1 MAKKSSE
8 LAKQIQK
15 EHEDL
20 KEEMDSLQKEIKKD
34 ISADNFKEWRLNFL
48 WKLRDFK
55 NEMLKHFDL
64 EELSE
69 FPDDLLNLAPHYLK
83 RFDEIK
89 TDHKKIVIDIEEI
102 LRNLKSMNEKDLSSF
117 KNIREKIINLIS
129 FIHTHEAAERELLE
143 DTYLQDYGAND

>member
-1 MAKKSSE
+1 MAKKSSD

-20 KEEMDSLQKEIKKD
+20 KKEMDSLQKEIKKD
-34 ISADNFKEWRLNFL
+34 ISSDNFKEWRMNFL

-69 FPDDLLNLAPHYLK
+69 FPNDLLNLAPHYLK

-89 TDHKKIVIDIEEI
+89 TDHQKIIIDIEEI
-102 LRNLKSMNEKDLSSF
+102 LRNLKNMNEEDLSTF
-117 KNIREKIINLIS
+117 KNIREKIINLIA

>member
-1 MAKKSSE
+1 MPKKSSN

-20 KEEMDSLQKEIKKD
+20 KKEMDSLQKEVKKD
-34 ISADNFKEWRLNFL
+34 ITRANFKEWRLNFL

-69 FPDDLLNLAPHYLK
+69 FPNDLLNIAPHYLK

-89 TDHKKIVIDIEEI
+89 TDHQKIIIDIEEI

>member
-1 MAKKSSE
+1 MVKKSSD

-20 KEEMDSLQKEIKKD
+20 KKEMDSLQKEIKKD
-34 ISADNFKEWRLNFL
+34 ISPGKFKEWRLDFL

-69 FPDDLLNLAPHYLK
+69 FPNDLLNIAPHYLK

-89 TDHKKIVIDIEEI
+89 TDHQKIIIDIEEI